1 MTPVRSA
8 APTPSGTPSKAPV
21 LQENIKPET
30 ATAGSSKTVE
40 PSKPAAE
47 AAPSSIA
54 LALRQAGQE
63 AAQKAKDGKKKA
75 PVETF
80 DGVGA
85 AEPVKKDLEKSAT
98 IPPPIAIVN
107 PSTEKRTV
115 ETKTKASLQSPTSTA
130 WRKGAPDG
138 NISTAR
144 RRSIEKLES
153 MQSPNSTAWKPT
165 DIDPPILTHRGSS
178 ISLASAEEIRQVEE
192 ECKIDEVDEEDE
204 EEDEEEEDDDDDDED
219 EDEDEEEGED
229 DDEKKAGKD

>member
-8 APTPSGTPSKAPV
+8 APTPSDTPSKAPV

-40 PSKPAAE
+40 PSNPAVE
-47 AAPSSIA
+47 SAPSSIA

-80 DGVGA
+80 DGVGE

-98 IPPPIAIVN
+98 IPPPIAILD

-115 ETKTKASLQSPTSTA
+115 ETKTKALLQSPTSTA

-138 NISTAR
+138 NISTAQ
-144 RRSIEKLES
+144 RRSIEILES

-165 DIDPPILTHRGSS
+165 DVDPPILTHRGSS
-178 ISLASAEEIRQVEE
+178 ISLASAEEIRQIEE

-204 EEDEEEEDDDDDDED
+204 EEDDDEEEEEDDEEDDE
-219 EDEDEEEGED
+219 EDEEEDG
-229 DDEKKAGKD
+229 DEKAVKD

>member
-47 AAPSSIA
+47 SAPSSIA

-80 DGVGA
+80 DGLGEV
-85 AEPVKKDLEKSAT
+85 EPVKKGLEKSAT
-98 IPPPIAIVN
+98 IPPPIAILD
-107 PSTEKRTV
+107 PSTEKRRV
-115 ETKTKASLQSPTSTA
+115 ETKATLQSPTSTA
-130 WRKGAPDG
+130 WRKTAPDG

-144 RRSIEKLES
+144 RRSIEILES

-165 DIDPPILTHRGSS
+165 DVDPPILTHRGSS
-178 ISLASAEEIRQVEE
+178 ISLASAEEIRQIEE

-204 EEDEEEEDDDDDDED
+204 EEDEDEDDYDDDED
-219 EDEDEEEGED
+219 EDEDEEEEEED
-229 DDEKKAGKD
+229 GDEKKVGKD

>member
-75 PVETF
+75 PPVETF
-80 DGVGA
+80 DGLGEV
-85 AEPVKKDLEKSAT
+85 EPVKKDLEKSAT

-144 RRSIEKLES
+144 RRSIEILES

-204 EEDEEEEDDDDDDED
+204 EEDDDDDDDE
-219 EDEDEEEGED
+219 EEEEED
-229 DDEKKAGKD
+229 SDEKAVKD

>member
-1 MTPVRSA
+1 
-8 APTPSGTPSKAPV
+8 V

-40 PSKPAAE
+40 PSKPATE
-47 AAPSSIA
+47 SAPSSIA

-80 DGVGA
+80 DGVGE
-85 AEPVKKDLEKSAT
+85 AEPAKKDLEKSAT
-98 IPPPIAIVN
+98 IPPPIAIPD

-115 ETKTKASLQSPTSTA
+115 QTKAALQSPTSTA
-130 WRKGAPDG
+130 WRKAAPDG
-138 NISTAR
+138 NITTAR
-144 RRSIEKLES
+144 RRSIEILES

-165 DIDPPILTHRGSS
+165 DVDPPILTHRGSS
-178 ISLASAEEIRQVEE
+178 ISLASAEEIRQIEE

-204 EEDEEEEDDDDDDED
+204 EDGDDEEEEDDDED
-219 EDEDEEEGED
+219 EDDEEEED
-229 DDEKKAGKD
+229 GKAVKG

>member
-40 PSKPAAE
+40 LSKPAAQS
-47 AAPSSIA
+47 APSSIA

-80 DGVGA
+80 DGVGE

-98 IPPPIAIVN
+98 IPPPIAILDPLTAKN
-107 PSTEKRTV
+107 TTQM
-115 ETKTKASLQSPTSTA
+115 KATLQSPTSTA
-130 WRKGAPDG
+130 WRKAAPDG

-144 RRSIEKLES
+144 RRSIEILES

-165 DIDPPILTHRGSS
+165 DVDPPILTHRGSS
-178 ISLASAEEIRQVEE
+178 ISLASAEEIRQIEE

-204 EEDEEEEDDDDDDED
+204 EEEDNDDDED
-219 EDEDEEEGED
+219 EDEVKEEDEEQEEED
-229 DDEKKAGKD
+229 DDEKAVKD